1 MTKWRGPLKPMF
13 ATEPPLEGPQ
23 DVPLRASYETERHSF
38 SRTEEEMPDI
48 EVRYARGDRFLI
60 QVRDHHLVVDQPRA
74 SGGDDVGPT
83 PTELFVAGLA
93 TCVAFYAERF
103 FVRHGVSADGLRV
116 DCDFDLTKDSP
127 NRVDSIDLRVTLPA
141 GFLPERRAALL
152 AVIEHCTV
160 HNSLRVPPEVRIS
173 LNERETVAA

>member
-1 MTKWRGPLKPMF
+1 MEPMF
-13 ATEPPLEGPQ
+13 ATEPPLEAP
-23 DVPLRASYETERHSF
+23 HSHC
-38 SRTEEEMPDI
+38 SSEQEGEMADI

-60 QVRDHHLVVDQPRA
+60 QVRDHHLVVDQPQE

-103 FVRHGVSADGLRV
+103 FVRHGISADGLRV
-116 DCDFDLTKDSP
+116 DCDFDVSSKKPT
-127 NRVDSIDLRVTLPA
+127 RVGSIELQVTLPP
-141 GFLPERRAALL
+141 GFEHERKAALL

-160 HNSLRVPPEVRIS
+160 QNSLRQPPEVRIT
-173 LNERETVAA
+173 LKEREALAA